1 VLNPAGASGAT
12 AILRRAMAHSSPGRW
27 LAPLALP
34 AASLPL
40 VVVVATGLG
49 SSSSSDPTTPDVP
62 VSTATQTTRARTTKT
77 TTTTTT
83 THAPTTAGATYTVQ
97 AGDFLSTVAAK
108 TGVSV
113 ERLRALNPGLNANAM
128 HVGQQIRLR

>member
-1 VLNPAGASGAT
+1 MLASTSWRMRSGTSAGSSGAFGKFHVG
-12 AILRRAMAHSSPGRW
+12 LRRARDRTS
-27 LAPLALP
+27 AL
-34 AASLPL
+34 
-40 VVVVATGLG
+40 LG
-49 SSSSSDPTTPDVP
+49 SSSSSDPTTPDLP
-62 VSTATQTTRARTTKT
+62 VSTATQSTRARTTKT

-83 THAPTTAGATYTVQ
+83 HAPTTAAATYTVQ

-113 ERLRALNPGLNANAM
+113 ERLRALNPGLDANAM

>member
-1 VLNPAGASGAT
+1 MLNPAGASGAT

-27 LAPLALP
+27 LAPLALL
-34 AASLPL
+34 AASLAL

-62 VSTATQTTRARTTKT
+62 VSTATQTTRARTTK